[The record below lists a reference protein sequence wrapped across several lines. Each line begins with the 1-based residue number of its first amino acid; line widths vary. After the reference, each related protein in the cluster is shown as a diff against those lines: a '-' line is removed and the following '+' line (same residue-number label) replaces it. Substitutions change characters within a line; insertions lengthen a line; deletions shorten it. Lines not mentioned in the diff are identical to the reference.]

1 MLMNFEHGLLM
12 GIIGCLA
19 TFVGFFIVF
28 LVINYNKKKE
38 EEIKKQ
44 KENIV
49 HPYGDD
55 TVWVLKKNI
64 QRQRIGIGML
74 EP

>member
-1 MLMNFEHGLLM
+1 MDFQHGLLM
-12 GIIGCLA
+12 FIFGCTITLI
-19 TFVGFFIVF
+19 GFFIAF

-44 KENIV
+44 KENQV

-55 TVWVLKKNI
+55 TV
-64 QRQRIGIGML
+64 
-74 EP
+74 